1 MKNKLV
7 TYIGIALAIVL
18 SSSVQAQVYETPSY
32 LSVKGNVL
40 QGTSSFSS
48 GTISLSQTDKT
59 TPSGLEERNVS
70 ANLYLKLDLGEDYVN
85 VLDATNNAFYVEL
98 TVQITNVAATL
109 PPITKVISINENNP
123 EALYTINLLGNIA
136 SINGANTLTVDIIS
150 ALTIHDNS
158 TSPTS
163 LPAGLLKN
171 YIDNSLR
178 LSATLVREYAV
189 DVRQPNGIMA
199 AALNAP
205 IVAFTNRLANFS
217 WTPPGNTSFPNY
229 ELQILRLYNTD
240 PAKKNV
246 NNEIVAK
253 INWADA
259 LKVET
264 QSSLTSIDLTI
275 AEGTGFYVWRVRP
288 IGNFYE
294 GGIANHENYGIWS
307 NSFANG
313 STQPIQLNAI
323 GGATSASYGSVFYFQ
338 DPDENINW
346 IYNRVFTE
354 GNSNPLNTQGVKTSE
369 GISYADGLLRAR
381 QTQAYNSSNDT
392 TLVTQT
398 ISDYSG
404 RPSLTT
410 LPVPVDG
417 GLVGYKTT
425 FVKSSTSTLY
435 TALDFDD
442 GVNINDPTKIEDN
455 GTAFSYYDG
464 TNNNVADA
472 EGFAFKRTLF
482 KTDGTGRVD
491 EESGVGKMHALGTQ
505 SGDGGGK
512 TTRVLFGSPS
522 DEELIRIFGD
532 EAPLSES
539 VIKTITIDPNGV
551 TSATYTSKEGKTIA
565 TALITNEI
573 TDGAKTVLSAL
584 KQAISPLT
592 VNNVAN
598 QNVLSNKKLVSSKRI
613 ALEEEKTITLDYSVV
628 EGVEMGGCPSRD
640 CNLKVR
646 FFLIEVQSGITYVS
660 DADKNT
666 AELDQFDLPGTN
678 LTFTSNWEWV
688 DPTNTTTPPAVLNN
702 SPYNQFILP
711 EGEYIIMKEVF
722 SANDENFAELQTAE
736 LTDKLQPILDALAA
750 KMKAIETQ
758 ADYDAFI
765 EFYIGNTTT
774 PTLGFVDYVNTYQA
788 TPNQSTSNDIYTHLG
803 LTSYVNNAMFP
814 LEFSFNDLDANGNP
828 VPITNPFSSDP
839 NEPTQNIMSFGLSC
853 CGAMEIP
860 VPKPEICIPCEAEI
874 GDEYGNDF
882 NGIDYIRENSTNL
895 NNLLIG
901 GSDWQ
906 AIQQIV
912 ENHFMSLLLD
922 KLYDDKFITAAS
934 KTDPYLQNALDRFAP
949 GFTFQSLQ
957 DMITNM
963 LASKYWEGQ
972 SKLYNVD
979 GKYYRA
985 KEDANG
991 ALEFIDAQGDPVS
1004 EPPTSGVTEITG
1016 INDGGKFNYDD
1027 CEALFECWVNAVNLI
1042 NAFDFDGDANVM
1054 DAFNDS
1060 EGNNASEDHYDDDD
1074 SSDGPGGVL
1083 GWLANLV
1090 ISIEMRNFQ
1099 NSSDGEVP
1107 QSRLESLV
1115 NLPNIFVSCAGFKF
1129 ANILD
1134 EDETPLP
1141 TDYASTSVTGSGTPV
1156 ASASPFVSASPFN
1169 IVAPG
1174 LFKLGNVTSVPG
1186 FPDVYILDPDDITC
1200 NPSLSITPLQYSY
1213 ILKPEWMFKYFV
1225 YNAYDAF
1232 IQSTPP
1238 SPSNDDDRI
1247 VLNQF
1252 DIEMASCYNDPNC
1265 GTSLPLCFGETCN
1278 YYHKSWSSGQRLA
1291 FYKQI
1296 SGGLNCVPTS
1306 PPAFQP
1312 TTPPDVTKEDLIAKA
1327 NQVLD
1332 DAVSICENRFGEIK
1346 TALIAEL
1353 NNKCYTLV
1361 ECTAV
1366 GSPTSEISEAQID
1379 NMAEAV
1385 VAACVSKIN
1394 DLVTGIRVD
1403 LPTYNGSCLGGNTS
1417 LGYGCNKDNISPAG
1431 STNNQYP
1438 TLVEEDCNWID
1449 SDGSCQ
1455 TNTRQTVV
1463 LFAPCHLEIL
1473 DQLAGWEFQ
1482 PNIPV
1487 ADLDEDPLTDD
1498 TDACCANHGMEE
1510 DPDCPA
1516 LEKEWVAGCT
1526 LQSPCSTTQV
1536 CEHNTY
1542 STTTPITNPTPQ

>member
-7 TYIGIALAIVL
+7 TYIGIVLAVVL

-32 LSVKGNVL
+32 VSVKGNVL
-40 QGTSSFSS
+40 EGTSSFSS

-59 TPSGLEERNVS
+59 TLSGLEERNVS
-70 ANLYLKLDLGEDYVN
+70 ANLYLKLDLGEDYVD
-85 VLDATNNAFYVEL
+85 LQDEFHVEV
-98 TVQITNVAATL
+98 TVQISGGTPAIT
-109 PPITKVISINENNP
+109 PITKVIVINENNP
-123 EALYTINLLGNIA
+123 EALHTINLLGNIA
-136 SINGANTLTVDIIS
+136 SITGSNTLDVAITAINIY
-150 ALTIHDNS
+150 DNP
-158 TSPTS
+158 TSQTS
-163 LPAGLLKN
+163 LPTGLLKN
-171 YIDNSLR
+171 YIDNNLR

-189 DVRQPNGIMA
+189 NVRQPNGIMA
-199 AALNAP
+199 GALNAP
-205 IVAFTNRLANFS
+205 IVTFTNRLANFS
-217 WTPPGNTSFPNY
+217 WTPTGNTSYPNY

-240 PAKKNV
+240 PTKKNV

-264 QSSLTSIDLTI
+264 QSSATGINLTI

-294 GGIANHENYGIWS
+294 GGIANHENYGVWS
-307 NSFANG
+307 NSFTNG

-323 GGATSASYGSVFYFQ
+323 GGATAANYGSVFYFQ

-442 GVNINDPTKIEDN
+442 GANINDPTKIEDS
-455 GTAFSYYDG
+455 GTDFSYYDG
-464 TNNNVADA
+464 TSNNVADA
-472 EGFAFKRTLF
+472 EGYAFKRTLF

-573 TDGAKTVLSAL
+573 TDGTKTILSAL
-584 KQAISPLT
+584 EQAISPLT

-613 ALEEEKTITLDYSVV
+613 ALEEEKTITLGYNVV
-628 EGVEMGGCPSRD
+628 EGVEMGGCPSGD

-688 DPTNTTTPPAVLNN
+688 DPTNTTTPPLVLNN

-736 LTDKLQPILDALAA
+736 LTDRLQPILDALAA
-750 KMKAIETQ
+750 KMKAINNA
-758 ADYDAFI
+758 ADYAAFI
-765 EFYIGNTTT
+765 EFYAGNS
-774 PTLGFVDYVNTYQA
+774 PTLGFVDYVNAYQA
-788 TPNQSTSNDIYTHLG
+788 TPNQTTSDAIYTHLG
-803 LTSYVNNAMFP
+803 LTSYVGNTLFP
-814 LEFSFNDLDANGNP
+814 LEFSFDN
-828 VPITNPFSSDP
+828 VTPISSDI
-839 NEPTQNIMSFGLSC
+839 NEPTQNVMSFSLSC

-874 GDEYGNDF
+874 GDDYGNTF
-882 NGIDYIRENSTNL
+882 NGISYIRENSTL
-895 NNLLIG
+895 TGLTITT

-906 AIQQIV
+906 SIQQLV
-912 ENHFMSLLLD
+912 AEHFMTYLYNKLD
-922 KLYDDKFITAAS
+922 EDGFITAY
-934 KTDPYLQNALDRFAP
+934 DPNNPLSYDPITTPDAALQFALDRFAP
-949 GFTFQSLQ
+949 GFTPESLQ
-957 DMITNM
+957 NMITNM

-991 ALEFIDAQGDPVS
+991 ALVFIDGQGDPVS

-1016 INDGGKFNYDD
+1016 INDGDEFNYV
-1027 CEALFECWVNAVNLI
+1027 CEDLYKCWVNAVNLI

-1060 EGNNASEDHYDDDD
+1060 EGNNASEDHYDDDE
-1074 SSDGPGGVL
+1074 SSDGPGGVV

-1099 NSSDGEVP
+1099 DGPDGEVP

-1115 NLPNIFVSCAGFKF
+1115 NLPNIFVSCAGYKF

-1134 EDETPLP
+1134 EDETLP
-1141 TDYASTSVTGSGTPV
+1141 TDYGSASSAGYSNIAYDVVIGASTSFLNHSNYTT
-1156 ASASPFVSASPFN
+1156 
-1169 IVAPG
+1169 PG
-1174 LFKLGNVTSVPG
+1174 LFLYNGTS
-1186 FPDVYILDPDDITC
+1186 FTQDLITC
-1200 NPSLSITPLQYSY
+1200 NSVPTPALQYKY
-1213 ILKPEWMFKYFV
+1213 IIKPEWMFKYFV

-1238 SPSNDDDRI
+1238 NNDDNAI

-1252 DIEMASCYNDPNC
+1252 NIEMASCYNDPRANC
-1265 GTSLPLCFGETCN
+1265 ATPSLPLCFGETCN

-1327 NQVLD
+1327 NQVLNE
-1332 DAVSICENRFGEIK
+1332 AKAICENRFGEIK
-1346 TALIAEL
+1346 SALIAEL

-1385 VAACVSKIN
+1385 VAACVAK
-1394 DLVTGIRVD
+1394 VD
-1403 LPTYNGSCLGGNTS
+1403 LIGDDLPEFNGTCSGGNTS
-1417 LGYGCNKDNISPAG
+1417 LGYGCNKDNVSTAG
-1431 STNNQYP
+1431 STANQYP

-1473 DQLAGWEFQ
+1473 DQVNFWEFQ
-1482 PNIPV
+1482 PHLPI
-1487 ADLDEDPLTDD
+1487 ADLNGNQLADD
-1498 TDACCANHGMEE
+1498 TCEGAI
-1510 DPDCPA
+1510 
-1516 LEKEWVAGCT
+1516 EKEWVAGTCSVGT
-1526 LQSPCSTTQV
+1526 CSTTQV
-1536 CEHNTY
+1536 CTHNNPEGNTY
-1542 STTTPITNPTPQ
+1542 STTTQITNPAP

>member
-1 MKNKLV
+1 MRC
-7 TYIGIALAIVL
+7 T
-18 SSSVQAQVYETPSY
+18 
-32 LSVKGNVL
+32 
-40 QGTSSFSS
+40 
-48 GTISLSQTDKT
+48 
-59 TPSGLEERNVS
+59 
-70 ANLYLKLDLGEDYVN
+70 
-85 VLDATNNAFYVEL
+85 
-98 TVQITNVAATL
+98 
-109 PPITKVISINENNP
+109 
-123 EALYTINLLGNIA
+123 LGNIA

-217 WTPPGNTSFPNY
+217 WTPPGNTSYPNY

-240 PAKKNV
+240 SAKKNV

-264 QSSLTSIDLTI
+264 QSSSTSIDLTI

-410 LPVPVDG
+410 LPVPVNG
-417 GLVGYKTT
+417 GLIGYKTT
-425 FVKSSTSTLY
+425 FVQSSTNVLY
-435 TALDFDD
+435 TAFDFDD
-442 GVNINDPTKIEDN
+442 GANINDPTKIEDN

-464 TNNNVADA
+464 TNSNVADA

-584 KQAISPLT
+584 EQAISPLT

-613 ALEEEKTITLDYSVV
+613 ALEEEKTITLDYNVV
-628 EGVEMGGCPSRD
+628 EGVEMGGCPSGN

-646 FFLIEVQSGITYVS
+646 FFLIDVQTGTTYVS
-660 DADKNT
+660 DTNKNT
-666 AELDQFDLPGTN
+666 VEHEPFDLPGTS

-688 DPTNTTTPPAVLNN
+688 DPTNTTTPPVVLNN

-722 SANDENFAELQTAE
+722 SANDENFAELQTTE
-736 LTDKLQPILDALAA
+736 LTDRLQPILDVLAE
-750 KMKAIETQ
+750 KMKAINNE
-758 ADYDAFI
+758 ADYDAFT
-765 EFYIGNTTT
+765 EFYAGNASVY
-774 PTLGFVDYVNTYQA
+774 PPVLGFVDYVNAYQ
-788 TPNQSTSNDIYTHLG
+788 NDGSQDNSDSIYTHLG
-803 LTSYVNNAMFP
+803 LMSYVDSILFP
-814 LEFSFNDLDANGNP
+814 LEFSFDNVAPISNDDND
-828 VPITNPFSSDP
+828 S
-839 NEPTQNIMSFGLSC
+839 TQNVMSFSLSC
-853 CGAMEIP
+853 CGGMEIP
-860 VPKPEICIPCEAEI
+860 VPKPEICFPCDA
-874 GDEYGNDF
+874 F
-882 NGIDYIRENSTNL
+882 NGDSYGHTFDGVNKLREGHLEDDYFLNADGTPNTITN
-895 NNLLIG
+895 G
-901 GSDWQ
+901 WQ
-906 AIQQIV
+906 DLETIV
-912 ENHFMSLLLD
+912 KNYFMDYLYN
-922 KLYDDKFITAAS
+922 KLWEEGFITAYNPENPSIYNPSAD
-934 KTDPYLQNALDRFAP
+934 TYLQNSLDRFAP
-949 GFTFQSLQ
+949 GFTNETLKN
-957 DMITNM
+957 MIVNM
-963 LASKYWEGQ
+963 LASRYYTGNAMKHT
-972 SKLYNVD
+972 D

-985 KEDANG
+985 KEDASG
-991 ALEFIDAQGDPVS
+991 ALEFVDLQGNTVS
-1004 EPPTSGVTEITG
+1004 IPPANTEVTG
-1016 INDGGKFNYDD
+1016 SNDGDIFNYD
-1027 CEALFECWVNAVNLI
+1027 CEALFNGWVQAVNLI
-1042 NAFDFDGDANVM
+1042 NAFDFDDNANVM
-1054 DAFNDS
+1054 NAYNDE
-1060 EGNNASEDHYDDDD
+1060 EGNNESEEHYDDEDNA
-1074 SSDGPGGVL
+1074 DGPGGVV
-1083 GWLANLV
+1083 GWVANQI
-1090 ISIEMRNFQ
+1090 ISIKMRKFQ
-1099 NSSDGEVP
+1099 DGPDGEVP
-1107 QSRLESLV
+1107 KSRMESLV
-1115 NLPNIFVSCAGFKF
+1115 NLPSLFVSAQGVGYRF
-1129 ANILD
+1129 AKILD
-1134 EDETPLP
+1134 EDEALSLP
-1141 TDYASTSVTGSGTPV
+1141 ADYTNQPSPTLTSGISLDISSSGFSNHASET
-1156 ASASPFVSASPFN
+1156 
-1169 IVAPG
+1169 PG
-1174 LFKLGNVTSVPG
+1174 LFIIDNILSLPSVPD
-1186 FPDVYILDPDDITC
+1186 FAFFELDELNCPLNSTQ
-1200 NPSLSITPLQYSY
+1200 NALQYKY
-1213 ILKPEWMFKYFV
+1213 IIKPEWMFKYFV
-1225 YNAYDAF
+1225 YNAYDGF
-1232 IQSTPP
+1232 LESTPP
-1238 SPSNDDDRI
+1238 NPSNDDDPI
-1247 VLNQF
+1247 ILNQF
-1252 DIEMASCYNDPNC
+1252 DIEIGSCYNDVRVACNPTNPE
-1265 GTSLPLCFGETCN
+1265 LVNLCFGETCN

-1487 ADLDEDPLTDD
+1487 ADLDENPLTDD

-1526 LQSPCSTTQV
+1526 IQSPCSTTQV

>member
-7 TYIGIALAIVL
+7 IYIGIALAVVL
-18 SSSVQAQVYETPSY
+18 SFSVQAQVYETPSY

-85 VLDATNNAFYVEL
+85 VLDATNNAFYVEV
-98 TVQITNVAATL
+98 TVQITGGTPAITPV
-109 PPITKVISINENNP
+109 TKVIVINENSP
-123 EALYTINLLGNIA
+123 EALHTINLLGNIA
-136 SINGANTLTVDIIS
+136 SITGSNTLDVDVTAINIY
-150 ALTIHDNS
+150 DN
-158 TSPTS
+158 PTTP

-171 YIDNSLR
+171 YIDNNLR

-189 DVRQPNGIMA
+189 NVRQPNGIMA
-199 AALNAP
+199 GALNAP
-205 IVAFTNRLANFS
+205 IVTFTNRLANFS
-217 WTPPGNTSFPNY
+217 WTPTGNTSYPNY

-240 PAKKNV
+240 PTKKNV

-253 INWADA
+253 INWAEA

-264 QSSLTSIDLTI
+264 QSSATSIDLTI

-323 GGATSASYGSVFYFQ
+323 GGATAANYGSIFYFQ

-417 GLVGYKTT
+417 GLIGYKTT
-425 FVKSSTSTLY
+425 FVKSSTSILY

-442 GVNINDPTKIEDN
+442 GANINDPTKIEDN

-464 TNNNVADA
+464 TNSNVADA

-584 KQAISPLT
+584 EQAISPLT

-628 EGVEMGGCPSRD
+628 EGVEMGGCPSGN

-666 AELDQFDLPGTN
+666 AELDQFDLPGIN

-688 DPTNTTTPPAVLNN
+688 DPTNTNTPPAVLNN

-736 LTDKLQPILDALAA
+736 LTDRLQPILDALAA

-765 EFYIGNTTT
+765 EFYAGNS
-774 PTLGFVDYVNTYQA
+774 PTLGFVDYVNAYQS
-788 TPNQSTSNDIYTHLG
+788 TPNQSTSDAIYTHLG
-803 LTSYVNNAMFP
+803 LTSYVGNTLFP
-814 LEFSFNDLDANGNP
+814 DEFSFDN
-828 VPITNPFSSDP
+828 VTPISSDI
-839 NEPTQNIMSFGLSC
+839 NEPTQNVMSFSLSC
-853 CGAMEIP
+853 CGAMEVP
-860 VPKPEICIPCEAEI
+860 VPKPETCIPCEAEI
-874 GDEYGNDF
+874 GDDYGNTF
-882 NGIDYIRENSTNL
+882 NGISYIRENSTLAGLTINT
-895 NNLLIG
+895 

-906 AIQQIV
+906 AIQQLV
-912 ENHFMSLLLD
+912 AEHFMDYLYNKLD
-922 KLYDDKFITAAS
+922 EDGFITAYDPNS
-934 KTDPYLQNALDRFAP
+934 PSTYNPSTDTDLQNALDRFAP
-949 GFTFQSLQ
+949 GFTPGSLQ

-972 SKLYNVD
+972 SKEHS
-979 GKYYRA
+979 GTYYRA
-985 KEDANG
+985 EEDANG
-991 ALEFIDAQGDPVS
+991 ALVFIDDQGAVTTTPS
-1004 EPPTSGVTEITG
+1004 EYVAVTG
-1016 INDGGKFNYDD
+1016 INDGDKFNYDD
-1027 CEALFECWVNAVNLI
+1027 CEALYKCWVNAVNLI

-1060 EGNNASEDHYDDDD
+1060 EGNNASEDHYDDDE
-1074 SSDGPGGVL
+1074 SSDGPGGVV

-1134 EDETPLP
+1134 EDETLP
-1141 TDYASTSVTGSGTPV
+1141 SEYSTSTSGWSNSSYEITY
-1156 ASASPFVSASPFN
+1156 N
-1169 IVAPG
+1169 GIKTPG
-1174 LFKLGNVTSVPG
+1174 LFLFDGTNFTS
-1186 FPDVYILDPDDITC
+1186 DPLTC
-1200 NPSLSITPLQYSY
+1200 NSTSIDALQYKY
-1213 ILKPEWMFKYFV
+1213 IIKPEWMFKYFV
-1225 YNAYDAF
+1225 YNAFDPF
-1232 IQSTPP
+1232 TVSSVT
-1238 SPSNDDDRI
+1238 NDNTDDI

-1296 SGGLNCVPTS
+1296 SGGLNCVPSS

-1312 TTPPDVTKEDLIAKA
+1312 TTPPDVTKEELIIKA

-1346 TALIAEL
+1346 SALIAEL

-1366 GSPTSEISEAQID
+1366 GSSTFEISELQID

-1385 VAACVSKIN
+1385 VAACVAKV
-1394 DLVTGIRVD
+1394 DLIEAD
-1403 LPTYNGSCLGGNTS
+1403 LPTYNGSCSGGNTS
-1417 LGYGCNKDNISPAG
+1417 LGYGCNKDNVSTAG
-1431 STNNQYP
+1431 STANQYP

-1463 LFAPCHLEIL
+1463 LFAPCHQEIL

-1482 PNIPV
+1482 PHIPI
-1487 ADLDEDPLTDD
+1487 ADLNENQLEDD
-1498 TDACCANHGMEE
+1498 TCEGAI
-1510 DPDCPA
+1510 
-1516 LEKEWVAGCT
+1516 EKEWVTGT
-1526 LQSPCSTTQV
+1526 TCSSGTCTTQV

-1542 STTTPITNPTPQ
+1542 STTTQITNPAP

>member
-7 TYIGIALAIVL
+7 IYIGIALAVVL
-18 SSSVQAQVYETPSY
+18 SSSVRAQVYETPSY

-48 GTISLSQTDKT
+48 GLITVSQTDKT
-59 TPSGLEERNVS
+59 VVSGLEERNVS

-85 VLDATNNAFYVEL
+85 VLDVNNNAFYVEL
-98 TVQITNVAATL
+98 TVQISGGTPAIT
-109 PPITKVISINENNP
+109 PITKVIVINENSP
-123 EALYTINLLGNIA
+123 EALHTINLIGNIA
-136 SINGANTLTVDIIS
+136 SITGSNTLDVDVTAINIY
-150 ALTIHDNS
+150 DN
-158 TSPTS
+158 PTTP

-171 YIDNSLR
+171 YIDNNLR

-189 DVRQPNGIMA
+189 NVRQPNGIMA
-199 AALNAP
+199 GVLNAP

-217 WTPPGNTSFPNY
+217 WTPTGNTSYPNY

-246 NNEIVAK
+246 NNEIIAK

-264 QSSLTSIDLTI
+264 QSSATSINLTI

-307 NSFANG
+307 NSFVNG

-323 GGATSASYGSVFYFQ
+323 GGATAANYGSVFYFQ

-354 GNSNPLNTQGVKTSE
+354 GNANPLNTQGVKTSE

-425 FVKSSTSTLY
+425 FVKSSTNTLY
-435 TALDFDD
+435 TAFDFDD
-442 GVNINDPTKIEDN
+442 GANINDPTKIEDN

-464 TNNNVADA
+464 TNSNVADA

-491 EESGVGKMHALGTQ
+491 EESGVGRMHALGTQ

-573 TDGAKTVLSAL
+573 TDGTKTILSAL
-584 KQAISPLT
+584 EQAISPLT

-598 QNVLSNKKLVSSKRI
+598 QNMLSNKKLVSSKRI
-613 ALEEEKTITLDYSVV
+613 ALEEEKTITLGYNVV
-628 EGVEMGGCPSRD
+628 EGVEMGGCPSGD

-646 FFLIEVQSGITYVS
+646 FFLIDVQSGITYVS

-666 AELDQFDLPGTN
+666 AELDQFDLPGTS
-678 LTFTSNWEWV
+678 LTFTSDWEWV
-688 DPTNTTTPPAVLNN
+688 DPTNTVTPPLVLNN

-736 LTDKLQPILDALAA
+736 LTDRLQPILDALAS
-750 KMKAIETQ
+750 KMKAINNA
-758 ADYDAFI
+758 ADYAAFI
-765 EFYIGNTTT
+765 EFYAGNS
-774 PTLGFVDYVNTYQA
+774 PTLGFVDYVNAYQA
-788 TPNQSTSNDIYTHLG
+788 TPNQTTSDAIYTHLG
-803 LTSYVNNAMFP
+803 LTSYVGNTLFP
-814 LEFSFNDLDANGNP
+814 DEFSFDN
-828 VPITNPFSSDP
+828 VTPISSDI
-839 NEPTQNIMSFGLSC
+839 NEPTQNVMSFSLNC

-874 GDEYGNDF
+874 GDEYGNTF
-882 NGIDYIRENSTNL
+882 NGIDYIRENSTIL

-1016 INDGGKFNYDD
+1016 INDGDKFNYDD
-1027 CEALFECWVNAVNLI
+1027 CEALFKCWVNAVNLI

-1060 EGNNASEDHYDDDD
+1060 EGNNASEDHYDDDE
-1074 SSDGPGGVL
+1074 SSDGPGGVV

-1099 NSSDGEVP
+1099 DGPDGEVP

-1115 NLPNIFVSCAGFKF
+1115 NLPNIFVSCAGYKF

-1134 EDETPLP
+1134 EDETLP
-1141 TDYASTSVTGSGTPV
+1141 TDYGSASSAGYSNTAYDVIIGASTSFLNHSNYTT
-1156 ASASPFVSASPFN
+1156 
-1169 IVAPG
+1169 PG
-1174 LFKLGNVTSVPG
+1174 LFLFDGTNFTS
-1186 FPDVYILDPDDITC
+1186 DPLTC
-1200 NPSLSITPLQYSY
+1200 NSTSIDALQYKY
-1213 ILKPEWMFKYFV
+1213 IIKPEWMFKYFV

-1238 SPSNDDDRI
+1238 SPTNDDDPI
-1247 VLNQF
+1247 ILNQF
-1252 DIEMASCYNDPNC
+1252 NIEMASCYNDPNC

-1296 SGGLNCVPTS
+1296 SGGLNCVPSS

-1327 NQVLD
+1327 NQVLND
-1332 DAVSICENRFGEIK
+1332 TKAICENRFGEIK

-1385 VAACVSKIN
+1385 VAACVAKVEI
-1394 DLVTGIRVD
+1394 IEAD
-1403 LPTYNGSCLGGNTS
+1403 LPALDNGNCDLTSPGNTS
-1417 LGYGCNKDNISPAG
+1417 LGYGCNKDNVSTAG
-1431 STNNQYP
+1431 STANQYP
-1438 TLVEEDCNWID
+1438 TLVEEDCNWIA

-1482 PNIPV
+1482 PHIPAAV
-1487 ADLDEDPLTDD
+1487 PTCEGAI
-1498 TDACCANHGMEE
+1498 
-1510 DPDCPA
+1510 
-1516 LEKEWVAGCT
+1516 EKEWVAGCT

-1542 STTTPITNPTPQ
+1542 STTTQITNPAP

>member
-7 TYIGIALAIVL
+7 IYIGIALAVVL
-18 SSSVQAQVYETPSY
+18 SFSVQAQVYETPSY

-85 VLDATNNAFYVEL
+85 VLDATNNAFYVEV
-98 TVQITNVAATL
+98 TVQITGGTPAITPV
-109 PPITKVISINENNP
+109 TKVIVINENSP
-123 EALYTINLLGNIA
+123 EALHTINLLGNIA
-136 SINGANTLTVDIIS
+136 SITGSNTLDVDVTAINIY
-150 ALTIHDNS
+150 DN
-158 TSPTS
+158 PTTP

-171 YIDNSLR
+171 YIDNNLR

-189 DVRQPNGIMA
+189 NVRQPNGIMA
-199 AALNAP
+199 GALNAP
-205 IVAFTNRLANFS
+205 IVTFTNRLANFS
-217 WTPPGNTSFPNY
+217 WTPTGNTSYPNY

-240 PAKKNV
+240 PTKKNV

-264 QSSLTSIDLTI
+264 QSSATSIDLTI

-307 NSFANG
+307 NNFANG

-323 GGATSASYGSVFYFQ
+323 GGATAANYGSIFYFQ

-417 GLVGYKTT
+417 GLIGYKTT
-425 FVKSSTSTLY
+425 FVKSSTSILY

-442 GVNINDPTKIEDN
+442 GANINDPTKIEDN

-464 TNNNVADA
+464 TNSNVADA

-584 KQAISPLT
+584 EQAISPLT

-628 EGVEMGGCPSRD
+628 EGVEMGGCPSGD

-646 FFLIEVQSGITYVS
+646 FFLIEVQSGTTYVS

-666 AELDQFDLPGTN
+666 ADLDQFDLPGEN
-678 LTFTSNWEWV
+678 LIFTSDWEWV
-688 DPTNTTTPPAVLNN
+688 DPTNTTTPPVVLNN

-722 SANDENFAELQTAE
+722 SANDENFAEVQTAE
-736 LTDKLQPILDALAA
+736 LTDRLQPILDVLAA

-758 ADYDAFI
+758 ADYDAFT
-765 EFYIGNTTT
+765 EFYVGNS
-774 PTLGFVDYVNTYQA
+774 PTWGFVDYVNAYQA

-814 LEFSFNDLDANGNP
+814 EEFSFNDLDANGDP
-828 VPITNPFSSDP
+828 VPITNPFSPDP

-860 VPKPEICIPCEAEI
+860 VPKPEICEPCEATIED
-874 GDEYGNDF
+874 GFSY
-882 NGIDYIRENSTNL
+882 NGIDYIRENSTLAGLTINT
-895 NNLLIG
+895 

-906 AIQQIV
+906 AIQQLV
-912 ENHFMSLLLD
+912 GEHFMDYLYNKLD
-922 KLYDDKFITAAS
+922 EDGFITAYDPNS
-934 KTDPYLQNALDRFAP
+934 PSTYNPSTDTDLQEVLDRFAP
-949 GFTFQSLQ
+949 GFTPGSLQ

-972 SKLYNVD
+972 SKEHS
-979 GKYYRA
+979 GTYYRA
-985 KEDANG
+985 EEDANG
-991 ALEFIDAQGDPVS
+991 ALVFIDDQGVVTTTPS
-1004 EPPTSGVTEITG
+1004 EYVAVTG
-1016 INDGGKFNYDD
+1016 INDGDKFNYDD
-1027 CEALFECWVNAVNLI
+1027 CEALYKCWVNAVNLI

-1060 EGNNASEDHYDDDD
+1060 EGNNASEDHYDDDE
-1074 SSDGPGGVL
+1074 SSDGPGGVV

-1099 NSSDGEVP
+1099 DGPDGEVP
-1107 QSRLESLV
+1107 KSRLESLV

-1134 EDETPLP
+1134 EDETLP
-1141 TDYASTSVTGSGTPV
+1141 TDYGSASSGGYSNIAYDVVIGASTSFLNHSNYTT
-1156 ASASPFVSASPFN
+1156 
-1169 IVAPG
+1169 PG
-1174 LFKLGNVTSVPG
+1174 LFLYNGTS
-1186 FPDVYILDPDDITC
+1186 FTQDLITC
-1200 NPSLSITPLQYSY
+1200 NSVPTPALQYKY
-1213 ILKPEWMFKYFV
+1213 IIKPEWMFKYFV

-1238 SPSNDDDRI
+1238 SPTNDDNAI
-1247 VLNQF
+1247 ILNQF
-1252 DIEMASCYNDPNC
+1252 NIEMASCYNDPNC

-1296 SGGLNCVPTS
+1296 SGGLNCVPSS

-1346 TALIAEL
+1346 SALIAEL

-1366 GSPTSEISEAQID
+1366 GSSTFEISELQID

-1394 DLVTGIRVD
+1394 DPVTGIRVD
-1403 LPTYNGSCLGGNTS
+1403 LPTYNGSCSGGNTS
-1417 LGYGCNKDNISPAG
+1417 LGYGCNKDNVSTAG
-1431 STNNQYP
+1431 STANQYP
-1438 TLVEEDCNWID
+1438 TLVEEDCNWIA

-1516 LEKEWVAGCT
+1516 IEKEWVAGCT
-1526 LQSPCSTTQV
+1526 LQSPCSATQV
-1536 CEHNTY
+1536 CTHNNPEGNTY
-1542 STTTPITNPTPQ
+1542 STTTQITNPAP

>member
-7 TYIGIALAIVL
+7 TYIGIALAVVL

-48 GTISLSQTDKT
+48 GTITVSQTDKT
-59 TPSGLEERNVS
+59 VVSGLEERNVS
-70 ANLYLKLDLGEDYVN
+70 ANLYLKLDLGEDYVD
-85 VLDATNNAFYVEL
+85 LQDEFHVEV
-98 TVQITNVAATL
+98 TVQISGGTPAIT
-109 PPITKVISINENNP
+109 PITKVIVINENTP
-123 EALYTINLLGNIA
+123 EALHTINLIGNIA
-136 SINGANTLTVDIIS
+136 SITGSNTLDVDVTAINIY
-150 ALTIHDNS
+150 DN
-158 TSPTS
+158 PTTP

-171 YIDNSLR
+171 YIDNNLR

-189 DVRQPNGIMA
+189 NVRQPNGIMA
-199 AALNAP
+199 GVLNAP

-217 WTPPGNTSFPNY
+217 WTPTGNTSYPNY

-246 NNEIVAK
+246 NNEIIAK

-264 QSSLTSIDLTI
+264 QSSATSINLTI

-323 GGATSASYGSVFYFQ
+323 GGATAANYGSVFYFQ

-354 GNSNPLNTQGVKTSE
+354 GNANPLNTQGVKTSE

-425 FVKSSTSTLY
+425 FVKSSTNTLY
-435 TALDFDD
+435 TAFDFDD
-442 GVNINDPTKIEDN
+442 GANINDPTKIEDN

-464 TNNNVADA
+464 TNSNVADA

-491 EESGVGKMHALGTQ
+491 EESGVGRMHALGTQ

-573 TDGAKTVLSAL
+573 TDGTKTILSAL
-584 KQAISPLT
+584 EQAISPLT

-598 QNVLSNKKLVSSKRI
+598 QNMLSNKKLVSSKRI
-613 ALEEEKTITLDYSVV
+613 ALEEEKTITLGYNVV
-628 EGVEMGGCPSRD
+628 EGVEMGGCPSGD

-646 FFLIEVQSGITYVS
+646 FFLIDVQSGITYVS

-666 AELDQFDLPGTN
+666 AELDQFDLPGTS
-678 LTFTSNWEWV
+678 LTFTSDWEWV
-688 DPTNTTTPPAVLNN
+688 DPTNTVTPPLVLNN

-736 LTDKLQPILDALAA
+736 LTDRLQPILDALAS
-750 KMKAIETQ
+750 KMKAINNA
-758 ADYDAFI
+758 ADYAAFI
-765 EFYIGNTTT
+765 EFYAGNS
-774 PTLGFVDYVNTYQA
+774 PTLGFVDYVNAYQA
-788 TPNQSTSNDIYTHLG
+788 TPNQTTSDAIYTHLG
-803 LTSYVNNAMFP
+803 LTSYVGNTLFP
-814 LEFSFNDLDANGNP
+814 DEFSFDN
-828 VPITNPFSSDP
+828 VTPISSDI
-839 NEPTQNIMSFGLSC
+839 NEPTQNVMSFSLNC

-874 GDEYGNDF
+874 GDEYGNTF

-895 NNLLIG
+895 NDLLIG

-972 SKLYNVD
+972 SQEHS
-979 GKYYRA
+979 GTYYRA
-985 KEDANG
+985 EEDANG
-991 ALEFIDAQGDPVS
+991 TLVFIDDQGLVTTTPS
-1004 EPPTSGVTEITG
+1004 EYKEVTG
-1016 INDGGKFNYDD
+1016 INDGDEFNYV
-1027 CEALFECWVNAVNLI
+1027 CEDLFKCWVNAVNLI

-1060 EGNNASEDHYDDDD
+1060 EGNNASEDHYDDDE
-1074 SSDGPGGVL
+1074 SSDGPGGVV

-1099 NSSDGEVP
+1099 DGPDGEVP

-1115 NLPNIFVSCAGFKF
+1115 NLPNIFVSCAGYKF

-1134 EDETPLP
+1134 EDETLP
-1141 TDYASTSVTGSGTPV
+1141 TDYGSASSGGYSNIAYDVTIGASTSFLNHSNYTT
-1156 ASASPFVSASPFN
+1156 
-1169 IVAPG
+1169 PG
-1174 LFKLGNVTSVPG
+1174 LFLFDGTNFTS
-1186 FPDVYILDPDDITC
+1186 DPLTC
-1200 NPSLSITPLQYSY
+1200 NSTSIDALQYKY
-1213 ILKPEWMFKYFV
+1213 IIKPEWMFKYFV

-1238 SPSNDDDRI
+1238 SPSNDDDPI
-1247 VLNQF
+1247 ILNQF

-1312 TTPPDVTKEDLIAKA
+1312 TTPPDVTKGDLIAKA
-1327 NQVLD
+1327 NQVLND
-1332 DAVSICENRFGEIK
+1332 TKAICENRFGEIK
-1346 TALIAEL
+1346 SALIAEL

-1366 GSPTSEISEAQID
+1366 GSPTSEISELQID

-1385 VAACVSKIN
+1385 VAACVAKV
-1394 DLVTGIRVD
+1394 DLIEAD
-1403 LPTYNGSCLGGNTS
+1403 LPTYNGSCSGGNTS
-1417 LGYGCNKDNISPAG
+1417 LGYGCNKDNVSTAG
-1431 STNNQYP
+1431 STANQYP

-1473 DQLAGWEFQ
+1473 DQLTGWEFQ
-1482 PNIPV
+1482 PHLPIADLNGNEV
-1487 ADLDEDPLTDD
+1487 ADD
-1498 TDACCANHGMEE
+1498 TCEGAI
-1510 DPDCPA
+1510 
-1516 LEKEWVAGCT
+1516 EKEWVTGTTC
-1526 LQSPCSTTQV
+1526 SPGTCTTQV

-1542 STTTPITNPTPQ
+1542 STTIPISNPTPP